1 MTSSNKS
8 IKWFNGPT
16 RSGYFS
22 QSTVSSRSASL
33 APSEILP
40 SRDSNLIS
48 LLFPA
53 SCFLIRGNNVW
64 FRTLIWANTYVY
76 VICGTHLSQRN
87 PTLSTT
93 LLYIYPKSVLPY
105 IQLPHKRFVLYMFFP
120 SIAVLSWA
128 VPWASWHSPRTWRAS
143 RGSPRW
149 RTDPIIRVVA
159 VSVWAFC
166 LSLSKS
172 EPFASWARKNW
183 NCLISRF
190 SGLA

>member
-53 SCFLIRGNNVW
+53 SCFLIRGNNVS
-64 FRTLIWANTYVY
+64 FRTRGMCNMWYPFVPEESYPINNT
-76 VICGTHLSQRN
+76 ISALNNTTSTHHKSTLNPYYPISSYPINGLYCTCSFQVLLSFPEQFLELRGI
-87 PTLSTT
+87 
-93 LLYIYPKSVLPY
+93 LL
-105 IQLPHKRFVLYMFFP
+105 
-120 SIAVLSWA
+120 
-128 VPWASWHSPRTWRAS
+128 
-143 RGSPRW
+143 
-149 RTDPIIRVVA
+149 
-159 VSVWAFC
+159 
-166 LSLSKS
+166 
-172 EPFASWARKNW
+172 EPGE
-183 NCLISRF
+183 L
-190 SGLA
+190 